1 MVKVYSSDV
10 PAFGILD
17 WEDMLDNPR
26 SGVSSDW
33 KSWNKLG
40 KTVFEIDRREPIWS
54 WAPFERFM
62 FVPNMD
68 DEGEPLKM
76 DNELELL
83 VDDLSSMRE
92 LKVSLSMEFFDS
104 ELADDMKG
112 VQGKFWDAHDAAAAR
127 ALAMIVRAAWEKRG
141 NKQ

>member
-10 PAFGILD
+10 PALGILD

-33 KSWNKLG
+33 RNWNKLG

-62 FVPNMD
+62 FVPNM
-68 DEGEPLKM
+68 EGEPM
-76 DNELELL
+76 DVENELELL
-83 VDDLSSMRE
+83 VDDLSSMRG

-112 VQGKFWDAHDAAAAR
+112 VQGKFWDAHDTAAAR
-127 ALAMIVRAAWEKRG
+127 ALAMIVRAAWEKRRSER
-141 NKQ
+141 